1 MIHVSSTG
9 PSATP
14 ADHELAGD
22 EPIGPDGSV
31 SRRTLAKGLAWTV
44 PAVGVGIA
52 ATAAPAYAA
61 SPFTC
66 PTATCY
72 SVPDTLI
79 GAGGVLVTAVGTTAT
94 SVAMVG
100 GPVTFNCVSQY
111 GFLGGWT
118 LWADS
123 FTTSF
128 TDHADITSTI
138 GLTATTPSPLA
149 VPVTIPATTYLIT
162 GWPWDSP
169 SDGIFN
175 VGQTAAHHITK
186 ICINYT
192 AIFYGLGL
200 PPVALGSCRFQV
212 CYSTSRVLLSWSTLS
227 LTKVSGPT
235 PL

>member
-1 MIHVSSTG
+1 MHLAPSSAPPRTPVDQG
-9 PSATP
+9 PAG
-14 ADHELAGD
+14 EGLAGP
-22 EPIGPDGSV
+22 EASV

-44 PAVGVGIA
+44 PTIGVGIA

-61 SPFTC
+61 SPFSC
-66 PTATCY
+66 PPATCY
-72 SVPDTLI
+72 TVPDTLL
-79 GAGGVLVTAVGTTAT
+79 GAGGVLVAPLGTAT

-100 GPVTFNCVSQY
+100 GPITFNCVSQY

-118 LWADS
+118 LWASS

-138 GLTATTPSPLA
+138 SVTATTPSALA
-149 VPVTIPATTYLIT
+149 VPVTIPANVYVIN

-169 SDGIFN
+169 SDGVFN

-200 PPVALGSCRFQV
+200 PPVALGTCRFQV
-212 CYSTSRVLLSWSTLS
+212 CYSTSRVLASWSTLR